1 MNKIILN
8 VAQKLVI
15 VSCMSLFFYS
25 CKKEPLEDSISGKW
39 DMAYY
44 TWIDTTDLGREE
56 MNKDIVAYKN
66 KTKTLG
72 SEFVNKGK
80 DVVGAK
86 DHWSGEIVKGFSI
99 EVIENESAYLVINQK
114 GVKSELIF
122 DKENNHYVSSEYN
135 LPFGGKTTVYFEL
148 KKDTLVMF
156 NKNFENVPVVFV
168 KNQD

>member
-1 MNKIILN
+1 MNKIISN

-15 VSCMSLFFYS
+15 ASFVLLSLYS
-25 CKKEPLEDSISGKW
+25 CKKEPLENSISGKW

-56 MNKDIVAYKN
+56 INKDILAYKN
-66 KTKTLG
+66 KTKILG

-80 DVVGAK
+80 DIVGAK

-114 GVKSELIF
+114 GVKSEIIF
-122 DKENNHYVSSEYN
+122 DKENNYYVSPEYN

-156 NKNFENVPVVFV
+156 YKNFENTPVVFI
-168 KNQD
+168 KNQE

>member
-1 MNKIILN
+1 MNRIILN
-8 VAQKLVI
+8 VTQKLVI
-15 VSCMSLFFYS
+15 VSCILLVFYS
-25 CKKEPLEDSISGKW
+25 CKKEPLEDSLSGKW
-39 DMAYY
+39 DMVYY

-56 MNKDIVAYKN
+56 MNKDIMAYKN